1 MTNAKNQRKPA
12 PQDWHKADIKAALE
26 KAGYTLRSLSAL
38 HGMSYSYFTTPL
50 AQPAVRAQ
58 TILANT
64 IGVPPQQI
72 WPSRYEADG
81 SPKRGLYTN
90 AAKGLPVNR
99 PPNRLKPFTS
109 LDRGASESN
118 AKVQAEV

>member
-1 MTNAKNQRKPA
+1 MTKARTPKKPA

-26 KAGYTLRSLSAL
+26 KAGYTLRGLAVL
-38 HGMSYSYFTTPL
+38 HGMSYSYFTIPL
-50 AQPAVRAQ
+50 ARPSVRAQ

-81 SPKRGLYTN
+81 NPKRGLYTN
-90 AAKGLPVNR
+90 SAKGLPVNR
-99 PPNRLKPFTS
+99 PPYRLKPFTS
-109 LDRGASESN
+109 LDRGASESS

>member
-1 MTNAKNQRKPA
+1 MTKAQAQRKPA

-26 KAGYTLRSLSAL
+26 KAGYTLRGLSAL
-38 HGMSYSYFTTPL
+38 HGMSAGYFTAAIATSM
-50 AQPAVRAQ
+50 VRAQ

-109 LDRGASESN
+109 LDRGACESN
-118 AKVQAEV
+118 AKVPAGV